1 MNAVNL
7 KENMTRS
14 PTLGDVSTRGHVKSS
29 RNGKMSKLIIIAQG
43 IMDKVYNS
51 IIGLFVKGFNCMTG
65 LMSFNMVLKVTV
77 HF

>member
-29 RNGKMSKLIIIAQG
+29 RNDKMSKLIIIAQG
-43 IMDKVYNS
+43 IMDKV
-51 IIGLFVKGFNCMTG
+51 
-65 LMSFNMVLKVTV
+65 
-77 HF
+77 